1 MLSAY
6 QLKSVNHR
14 KAKDWIL
21 LILKSGLGCGYTGG
35 RAAAKALLDEYL
47 ELVCEVTKVGRL
59 PSKPQYSHLDHIF
72 SCLPSF
78 GKRV

>member
-1 MLSAY
+1 
-6 QLKSVNHR
+6 
-14 KAKDWIL
+14 
-21 LILKSGLGCGYTGG
+21 
-35 RAAAKALLDEYL
+35 L

-59 PSKPQYSHLDHIF
+59 PSKPQYSHLDYIF